1 MNAKERL
8 LTALARGVPDRLPV
22 TTHHVMPFFLD
33 HSMGGIT
40 YDAFF
45 DHFGLDPIRWLEL
58 LKPDSSKGQYYDP
71 TQPEAET
78 YHSRRI
84 ITDHWRIE
92 REPVNDP
99 TYRTERYS
107 IITPKG
113 TLTTVL
119 QSNDYTTWV
128 AERLVKNKHEIDWIE
143 EYLPSPLCDIE
154 AVNAEAARFGD
165 RGLVRSHFIGFDLY
179 GQPGTWQDASCLF
192 GIDQLIMETYDDP
205 QWVHRFLTILQRRKM
220 DFARSLQGA
229 HLDLLELGGGDASST
244 VISPKV
250 FEAFVA
256 PYDAP
261 IIAAAHQAG
270 HRVVYHTCGG
280 MMPLLELIAA
290 MKPDAMETFTPVD
303 MGGDVRLAEAKQRIG
318 DKVCMIGGFDQFHF
332 FKGGTPQQ
340 TRAEVRRCFNEA
352 GAHGGF
358 ILSPSDHFFDADL
371 PLLQAFADEGK
382 NCRY

>member
-1 MNAKERL
+1 MNAKERM
-8 LTALARGVPDRLPV
+8 LTALAGGVPDRLPV

-33 HSMGGIT
+33 CHMGGIS

-45 DHFGLDPIRWLEL
+45 DYFGLDAIRWLEL

-71 TQPEAET
+71 TQPEVEP

-92 REPVNDP
+92 RELLNDP

-107 IITPKG
+107 IVTPKG

-119 QSNDYTTWV
+119 QSNEYTTWV
-128 AERLVKNKHEIDWIE
+128 AERLVKNKREIDWIE

-154 AVNAEAARFGD
+154 TVNAEVARFGD
-165 RGLVRSHFIGFDLY
+165 RGLVRSHFVCFDLY
-179 GQPGTWQDASCLF
+179 GQPGTWQDAACLF
-192 GIDQLIMETYDDP
+192 GIDQLIMETFDDP
-205 QWVHRFLTILQRRKM
+205 QWVHQFLAILQRRKL
-220 DFARSLQGA
+220 DFTRSLQGA

-250 FEAFVA
+250 FETFVA

-270 HRVVYHTCGG
+270 QRVVYHTCGG
-280 MMPLLELIAA
+280 MMPLLEMIAA
-290 MKPDAMETFTPVD
+290 MQPDAMETFTPVD

-318 DKVCMIGGFDQFHF
+318 DKVCMIGGFDQYHY
-332 FKGGTPQQ
+332 FKGCTAQQ
-340 TRAEVRRCFNEA
+340 TREEVRRCFNEA
-352 GAHGGF
+352 GGNGGF

>member
-1 MNAKERL
+1 M
-8 LTALARGVPDRLPV
+8 
-22 TTHHVMPFFLD
+22 
-33 HSMGGIT
+33 
-40 YDAFF
+40 
-45 DHFGLDPIRWLEL
+45 
-58 LKPDSSKGQYYDP
+58 
-71 TQPEAET
+71 
-78 YHSRRI
+78 
-84 ITDHWRIE
+84 
-92 REPVNDP
+92 
-99 TYRTERYS
+99 
-107 IITPKG
+107 
-113 TLTTVL
+113 
-119 QSNDYTTWV
+119 
-128 AERLVKNKHEIDWIE
+128 KNKREIDWIE
-143 EYLPSPLCDIE
+143 AYLPSPLCDIE

-165 RGLVRSHFIGFDLY
+165 RGLVRSHFICFDLF

-205 QWVHRFLTILQRRKM
+205 QWVHQFLSILQRRKL

-250 FEAFVA
+250 FETFVA

-270 HRVVYHTCGG
+270 QRVVYHTCGG
-280 MMPLLELIAA
+280 MMPLLEMIAA

-318 DKVCMIGGFDQFHF
+318 DKVCLIGGFDQFHF
-332 FKGGTPQQ
+332 FKGCTPQQ

-352 GAHGGF
+352 GAQGGF

-371 PLLQAFADEGK
+371 PLLQAFADEGR